1 LDAGWIDPTFAEPS
15 NKKQPEYL
23 LWLAV
28 VARAVFDY
36 VIILEQRENRSGVKK
51 SEPYLY
57 TATWFLFSNDIEP
70 HNLLWVSYNLFGS
83 DGFAERVRKRAK
95 SFETESL
102 RAKAKKIIAA
112 HNLGASHR

>member
-1 LDAGWIDPTFAEPS
+1 MDVSWIDPTFAEPS

-28 VARAVFDY
+28 VARSVFDY
-36 VIILEQRENRSGVKK
+36 VIILEQRENKSSVKK

-57 TATWFLFSNDIEP
+57 TATWFLFSTEIEP
-70 HNLLWVSYNLFGS
+70 HNLNWVSYNLFGS

-95 SFETESL
+95 SFETDSDRE
-102 RAKAKKIIAA
+102 KAKQIIAA